1 MSGAMGK
8 AFADL
13 SNGLGL
19 SHVWVH
25 QAYHVI
31 SAKYKRTVL
40 GSLWISG
47 AMVASSVSM
56 AIVFGGIFG
65 QDLKVAL
72 PLIMA
77 GLLTYAMIAFPLS
90 EGPEAFVGNST
101 IIVNHA
107 YPFTY
112 FIFEAVCRSFFLF
125 LHNLAVFYVL
135 MAFIGSIAVPHWTIL
150 PGLMLAFTSMIT
162 WSTVTAMFAARFRD
176 VRFMLPFLS
185 SLFLVL
191 TPIFWQPSMLTDW
204 RLALVHYNP
213 LYGLLEVIRMPLLGK
228 MPPTEAWIIASITAV
243 LGLVAWLVFFPANRR
258 RIPFWV

>member
-25 QAYHVI
+25 QAYHGI

-47 AMVASSVSM
+47 GMVASSVSM

-77 GLLTYAMIAFPLS
+77 GLLTYMMVVFPLS
-90 EGPEAFVGNST
+90 EAPEAFVGNST

-112 FIFEAVCRSFFLF
+112 FIFEAVCKSFFLF
-125 LHNLAVFYVL
+125 LHNLAVFYVM
-135 MAFIGSIAVPHWTIL
+135 MAFIGSMVVPHWAIL
-150 PGLMLAFTSMIT
+150 PGLLLVFTSMIT
-162 WSTVTAMFAARFRD
+162 WSTITAMFAARFRD
-176 VRFMLPFLS
+176 VRFMFPFLG

-191 TPIFWQPSMLTDW
+191 TPIFWQPSMLSGW

-228 MPPTEAWIIASITAV
+228 MPPTEAWMIASVTAA

>member
-25 QAYHVI
+25 QAYHAI
-31 SAKYKRTVL
+31 SAKYKRMVL

-47 AMVASSVSM
+47 AMVVSSASM

-72 PLIMA
+72 PLTMA
-77 GLLTYAMIAFPLS
+77 GLLTYAMIVFPLS
-90 EGPEAFVGNST
+90 EAPEPFVGNST

-112 FIFEAVCRSFFLF
+112 FIF
-125 LHNLAVFYVL
+125 
-135 MAFIGSIAVPHWTIL
+135 
-150 PGLMLAFTSMIT
+150 
-162 WSTVTAMFAARFRD
+162 
-176 VRFMLPFLS
+176 
-185 SLFLVL
+185 
-191 TPIFWQPSMLTDW
+191 
-204 RLALVHYNP
+204 
-213 LYGLLEVIRMPLLGK
+213 
-228 MPPTEAWIIASITAV
+228 
-243 LGLVAWLVFFPANRR
+243 
-258 RIPFWV
+258 